1 MHRGRSWIFA
11 VVVTALI
18 LALGALI
25 ARRLLEPVE
34 EAQRGGGPEAAP
46 VEIALVEQGSIEL
59 RRVFSGALE
68 ATARITIAPK
78 VAGRITS
85 MPLDLA
91 DLVQRGQVV
100 ARLDDDEYLQDVA
113 QAEAELAVAK
123 AGLVQAESAAVIAQR
138 ELERVETLEGR
149 GIASESQ
156 LDTVRADNLAKQ
168 AAVQVAEAQVTR
180 AEALLQAARIR
191 LGYTTIRAEWEGG
204 DDQRIVA
211 QRFAEQGDT
220 ISANTPLLSIIELD
234 PIEAVIFAT
243 EREYALLAPG
253 QPVTLTT
260 DAYPDRTWTGDVA
273 RVSPIF
279 REGSRQARVEISI
292 ENDDGALRPGMFVRV
307 EAVLGQADDATI
319 VPVQSLTERGGQT
332 VVFVVG
338 DDRAT
343 ARMMPVTVGIRDG
356 QRVQVTGEGI
366 EGAVVTL
373 GQQLLGEESAIT
385 LPDLNGDAP
394 DPAPAATAATTA
406 GGSEG

>member
-1 MHRGRSWIFA
+1 
-11 VVVTALI
+11 
-18 LALGALI
+18 
-25 ARRLLEPVE
+25 
-34 EAQRGGGPEAAP
+34 
-46 VEIALVEQGSIEL
+46 
-59 RRVFSGALE
+59 
-68 ATARITIAPK
+68 
-78 VAGRITS
+78 
-85 MPLDLA
+85 
-91 DLVQRGQVV
+91 
-100 ARLDDDEYLQDVA
+100 
-113 QAEAELAVAK
+113 
-123 AGLVQAESAAVIAQR
+123 
-138 ELERVETLEGR
+138 
-149 GIASESQ
+149 
-156 LDTVRADNLAKQ
+156 
-168 AAVQVAEAQVTR
+168 VQVAEAQVTR